1 MEHVRKL
8 SVDNSQAFAALDDR
22 CDTLEQEVI
31 RLTAEVKTY
40 QFLITRIL
48 VDQRRL
54 NDRLDDLDGGSDDS
68 KTS

>member
-1 MEHVRKL
+1 M
-8 SVDNSQAFAALDDR
+8 DNSQAIAALNDR

-31 RLTAEVKTY
+31 RLTAEIKTY

-54 NDRLDDLDGGSDDS
+54 NDRLDDLDGGDDEP
-68 KTS
+68 KTD